1 MNYKLNYININFTK
15 TSKRYV
21 KNETAN

>member
-1 MNYKLNYININFTK
+1 MNYKLNYINIDLTK

-21 KNETAN
+21 KNEIAN